1 VPTPRIIVIGAGV
14 GGLTA
19 AALLAAR
26 GCEVTVL
33 ERAATPGGKLRT
45 TLGSIDS
52 GPTVFTMRWVF
63 EEIFA
68 ELGGALA
75 DRLILRPVSTI
86 ARHAWSADERLDLFA
101 DIDRSAEAIG
111 AFAGPAEARGYR
123 DFCAR
128 AQGIYRTLEHSFI
141 RAAKPTPLS
150 LVRAAGL
157 RGLGDLWQISP
168 FQTLWGALGDH
179 FQDPRLR
186 QLFGRYSTYCGSSP
200 FAAPATLMLVAHVEQ
215 DGVWLVEGGMIR
227 IANALTNAAAAHGTI
242 FRYDCDV
249 CDITVTNGRAAG
261 VVLTTGEHI
270 AADAVLANSDIAALT
285 TGLLGPAVRSAVP
298 ETKPDQRSLSALTW
312 SLIARAEG
320 FPLIRHS
327 VFFSRD
333 YAAEFDDLFKRRRP
347 PAEPTVYICAQDR
360 DDSDQSPTG
369 PERLLCLINAPAT
382 GDQHPISPAEIER
395 CTQATFA
402 LLARCGVTLR
412 TEATQLTT
420 PTDFNRLFPATGG
433 ALYGPAV
440 HGSMASFKRP
450 GARSRLPGLY
460 LAGGSTHPGAGV
472 PMAALSGRMAA
483 TSLMADLSSTRR
495 SRAAATSGGM
505 STR

>member
-1 VPTPRIIVIGAGV
+1 
-14 GGLTA
+14 
-19 AALLAAR
+19 
-26 GCEVTVL
+26 
-33 ERAATPGGKLRT
+33 
-45 TLGSIDS
+45 
-52 GPTVFTMRWVF
+52 
-63 EEIFA
+63 
-68 ELGGALA
+68 
-75 DRLILRPVSTI
+75 
-86 ARHAWSADERLDLFA
+86 
-101 DIDRSAEAIG
+101 
-111 AFAGPAEARGYR
+111 
-123 DFCAR
+123 
-128 AQGIYRTLEHSFI
+128 
-141 RAAKPTPLS
+141 
-150 LVRAAGL
+150 
-157 RGLGDLWQISP
+157 
-168 FQTLWGALGDH
+168 
-179 FQDPRLR
+179 
-186 QLFGRYSTYCGSSP
+186 
-200 FAAPATLMLVAHVEQ
+200 
-215 DGVWLVEGGMIR
+215 
-227 IANALTNAAAAHGTI
+227 
-242 FRYDCDV
+242 
-249 CDITVTNGRAAG
+249 VTNGRAAG

-450 GARSRLPGLY
+450 GACSRLPGLY